1 MDGGAVR
8 ADTPLESGVHEGSD
22 GGFPG
27 AVPPTAAAVFR

>member
-8 ADTPLESGVHEGSD
+8 ADTPLGSGAREGSD

-27 AVPPTAAAVFR
+27 TYRPQPR